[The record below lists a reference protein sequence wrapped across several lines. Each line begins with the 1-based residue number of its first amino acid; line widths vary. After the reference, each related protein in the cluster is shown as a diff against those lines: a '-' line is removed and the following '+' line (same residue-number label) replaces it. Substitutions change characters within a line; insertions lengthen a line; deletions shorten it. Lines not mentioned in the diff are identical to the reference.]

1 MGHLS
6 GALDRASE
14 ETMGTTSAPTM
25 RLRSAFLLGK
35 RIETL
40 ALEHSHGET
49 PRFSSLMQ
57 SLNVI
62 YRAESFPLVFFFL
75 GLFWEYEANV
85 EILAERARGTR
96 CRWEAAKLLMLI
108 C

>member
-62 YRAESFPLVFFFL
+62 YRAESFPRVFFL
-75 GLFWEYEANV
+75 GLFREDEANV
-85 EILAERARGTR
+85 EILAERERGARVADGR
-96 CRWEAAKLLMLI
+96 RRSC
-108 C
+108 

>member
-49 PRFSSLMQ
+49 PLFSSLM
-57 SLNVI
+57 
-62 YRAESFPLVFFFL
+62 
-75 GLFWEYEANV
+75 
-85 EILAERARGTR
+85 
-96 CRWEAAKLLMLI
+96 
-108 C
+108 

>member
-25 RLRSAFLLGK
+25 RLRSAFLLEK

-62 YRAESFPLVFFFL
+62 YRAESFPLVFFFWVCFGKMKQML
-75 GLFWEYEANV
+75 KFW
-85 EILAERARGTR
+85 LRERGARVADG
-96 CRWEAAKLLMLI
+96 RWRS

>member
-62 YRAESFPLVFFFL
+62 YRAESFPLVFFFGFVL
-75 GLFWEYEANV
+75 G
-85 EILAERARGTR
+85 G
-96 CRWEAAKLLMLI
+96 
-108 C
+108 